1 MPPSPPEIPSAAPPQ
16 TTKTSSGGV
25 FNFNSLPIGTY
36 ELKAEAAGFEGEVLP
51 PLTLVLNQRARVDF
65 KMKVG
70 AVTNTVQVS
79 SEAPQL
85 QADTTQVSTLID
97 ANTIVGIPL
106 ATRNYVELTLLAPG
120 SITPDNSSFNNGD
133 NTANGGRPSID
144 GHREQSD
151 NFVLDGMDNNQ
162 TSENQLGYTPSP
174 DAIQEFNVI
183 TSNAP
188 GRVRQFLGWHHQRLD
203 QVGHQPISWRR
214 LGVLP

>member
-1 MPPSPPEIPSAAPPQ
+1 MVPTVTARDAERG
-16 TTKTSSGGV
+16 TSYTAKSGNGGV

-36 ELKAEAAGFEGEVLP
+36 EVKAESTGFDTEVLP
-51 PLTLVLNQRARVDF
+51 PITLVLNQRARLDF

-97 ANTIVGIPL
+97 SHTIVGIPL

-120 SITPDNSSFNNGD
+120 SVTPDNSTFNNGD
-133 NTANGGRPSID
+133 NTANGGGRPSID

-151 NFVLDGMDNNQ
+151 NFILDGMDNNQ
-162 TSENQLGYTPSP
+162 TSENQSGLHTFS
-174 DAIQEFNVI
+174 
-183 TSNAP
+183 
-188 GRVRQFLGWHHQRLD
+188 
-203 QVGHQPISWRR
+203 RR
-214 LGVLP
+214 H